1 MVLCAVTS
9 ETVATM
15 TWTELRERVTRL
27 EAEVALRSTESRD
40 SSARLER
47 DLNRAARREA
57 DLTRQLQTVQ
67 RKLKRTERLLLKPGQ
82 YAICIKT
89 SKNFNVSDHAGIKPF
104 TVSCRGGHWLHLV
117 GGIEK

>member
-89 SKNFNVSDHAGIKPF
+89 SKILMFLTMQALNPLLLAVAVDIGY
-104 TVSCRGGHWLHLV
+104 TW
-117 GGIEK
+117 